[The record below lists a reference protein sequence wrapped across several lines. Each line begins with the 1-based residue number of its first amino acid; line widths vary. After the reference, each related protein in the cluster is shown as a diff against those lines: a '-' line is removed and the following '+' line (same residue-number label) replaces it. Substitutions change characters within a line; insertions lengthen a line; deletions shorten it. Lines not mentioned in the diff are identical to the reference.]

1 MTNPQQQ
8 FIADIYPAAK
18 KIAEESGASL
28 DLILAQTAQET
39 GWGQKTLEGTNNLFN
54 VKADASWHGKTKE
67 FTVPEYDENHQNM
80 HMSKEK
86 FRVYDSYEDALRDR
100 QKFLEDQPRYA
111 KAGLFKE
118 GIKGNLEKEAEALEK
133 AGYAT
138 GPNYAKHIIEVA
150 HGPTMR
156 AGIALATGEKAPGH
170 DTAHPGVLREK
181 DHGPAVGALQSDL
194 AALGITA
201 RDGSAIHADQHFGP
215 HTKEAVEAFQAARG
229 LKSDGVAGPATM
241 AAIGEARG
249 HLQATS
255 QQNVPTLLDT
265 RHPAHGI
272 YEQART
278 CVARIDQ
285 EQGRTPGPHTQNFAG
300 SLTSAATAAGF
311 NRIDHV
317 ALSDDANRGFAIQG
331 ELNSPFKKF
340 VEVDVMQAVQT
351 PLAQSSQEAAVNVQ
365 NNNQQQQQAQTQQQV
380 QQQMAPDAQQAAGP
394 SMGR

>member
-67 FTVPEYDENHQNM
+67 FTVPEYDENHKNM

-138 GPNYAKHIIEVA
+138 GPNYAKHIIDVA

-156 AGIALATGEKAPGH
+156 AGITLATGEKTPRH

-181 DHGPAVGALQSDL
+181 DHGVAVGALQSDL

-215 HTKEAVEAFQAARG
+215 HTKEAVEAFQTAHG
-229 LKSDGVAGPATM
+229 LKPDGVAGPATM
-241 AAIGEARG
+241 AAIGEAKAHG
-249 HLQATS
+249 QATTQS
-255 QQNVPTLLDT
+255 VPTLLDA

-272 YEQART
+272 YEQAHT

-285 EQGRTPGPHTQNFAG
+285 EQGREPGPHTQNFAG

-311 NRIDHV
+311 SRIDHV
-317 ALSDDANRGFAIQG
+317 ALSDDANRGYAIQG

-351 PLAQSSQEAAVNVQ
+351 PLAQSSHEAAANVQ
-365 NNNQQQQQAQTQQQV
+365 NNTQQQQQAQTQEQV
-380 QQQMAPDAQQAAGP
+380 QQQVTPDVQQAAGP
-394 SMGR
+394 SMTR

>member
-18 KIAEESGASL
+18 KVAEESGSSL
-28 DLILAQTAQET
+28 ELILAQTAQET
-39 GWGQKTLEGTNNLFN
+39 GWGQKTLPGTNNLFN

-67 FTVPEYDENHQNM
+67 FTVPEYDESHQNM

-86 FRVYDSYEDALRDR
+86 FRVYDSVEDALRDR

-111 KAGLFKE
+111 KVGLFKE
-118 GIKGNLEKEAEALEK
+118 GTKGNLEKEAEVLEK

-138 GPNYAKHIIEVA
+138 GPNYARAIINVA

-156 AGIALATGEKAPGH
+156 AGIALATGEKAPEH
-170 DTAHPGVLREK
+170 DASHHGVLREK
-181 DHGPAVGALQSDL
+181 DHNAAVGALQTDL

-201 RDGSAIHADQHFGP
+201 RDGSAIHPDSHFGP
-215 HTKEAVEAFQAARG
+215 HTKEAVEAFQTAHG
-229 LKSDGVAGPATM
+229 LKADGVAGPATM
-241 AAIGEARG
+241 AAIGEAKG
-249 HLQATS
+249 DMQTTTQA
-255 QQNVPTLLDT
+255 VPTLLDA
-265 RHPAHGI
+265 RHLANGI
-272 YEQART
+272 YEQAHA

-285 EQGRTPGPHTQNFAG
+285 EQGRAPGPHTQNFAG

-317 ALSDDANRGFAIQG
+317 ALSDDANRGYAIQG

-340 VEVDVMQAVQT
+340 VEVDVMQAIQT

-365 NNNQQQQQAQTQQQV
+365 NNTQQQIQAQQQTQQHAQDQQAQQS
-380 QQQMAPDAQQAAGP
+380 GP
-394 SMGR
+394 SMVR

>member
-18 KIAEESGASL
+18 KIAEESGSSL

-111 KAGLFKE
+111 KAGLFNE
-118 GIKGNLEKEAEALEK
+118 GTKGNLEKEAEVLEK

-138 GPNYAKHIIEVA
+138 GPNYARAIINVA

-156 AGIALATGEKAPGH
+156 AGIALATGEKAH
-170 DTAHPGVLREK
+170 EHAASHRGVLREK
-181 DHGPAVGALQSDL
+181 DHGEAVGALQTDL
-194 AALGITA
+194 AALGVTA
-201 RDGSAIHADQHFGP
+201 RDGSAIHPDKHFGP
-215 HTKEAVEAFQAARG
+215 HTKEAVEAFQTAHG
-229 LKSDGVAGPATM
+229 LKPDGVAGPATM
-241 AAIGEARG
+241 AAIGEAKAHG
-249 HLQATS
+249 QATTQS
-255 QQNVPTLLDT
+255 VPTLLDA

-272 YEQART
+272 YEQAHA
-278 CVARIDQ
+278 CVARID
-285 EQGRTPGPHTQNFAG
+285 ESQGRAPGPHTQNFAG

-317 ALSDDANRGFAIQG
+317 TLSDDANRGYAVQG
-331 ELNSPFKKF
+331 ELNSPLKKY

-351 PLAQSSQEAAVNVQ
+351 PLAQSSQESAVNVQ
-365 NNNQQQQQAQTQQQV
+365 NNTQQQAQVQQQV
-380 QQQMAPDAQQAAGP
+380 QQQVAPDVQQTAGP
-394 SMGR
+394 SMVR

>member
-86 FRVYDSYEDALRDR
+86 FRVYESYEDALRDR

-118 GIKGNLEKEAEALEK
+118 GTKGNLEKEAEVLEK

-138 GPNYAKHIIEVA
+138 GPNYASAIIKVA

-156 AGIALATGEKAPGH
+156 AGIALATGEKALEH
-170 DTAHPGVLREK
+170 DSAHPGVLREK
-181 DHGPAVGALQSDL
+181 GHGAAVGALQSDL

-201 RDGSAIHADQHFGP
+201 RDGSAIHADHHFGP
-215 HTKEAVEAFQAARG
+215 HTKEAVEAFQTAHG
-229 LKSDGVAGPATM
+229 LKPDGVAGPATM

-249 HLQATS
+249 HGQATT
-255 QQNVPTLLDT
+255 QQTVPTLLDA

-272 YEQART
+272 YEQAHT

-285 EQGRTPGPHTQNFAG
+285 RQGRAPGPHTQNFAG

-311 NRIDHV
+311 SRIDHV
-317 ALSDDANRGFAIQG
+317 ALSDDANRGYAIQG
-331 ELNSPFKKF
+331 ELSSPLKKF

-351 PLAQSSQEAAVNVQ
+351 PLAQSSQESLAHVQ
-365 NNNQQQQQAQTQQQV
+365 NNAQQQQQAQTQQEV
-380 QQQMAPDAQQAAGP
+380 APDAQQAAGP

>member
-18 KIAEESGASL
+18 KIAEESGSSL
-28 DLILAQTAQET
+28 DLIFAQTAQET

-111 KAGLFKE
+111 KAGLFNE
-118 GIKGNLEKEAEALEK
+118 GTKGNLEKEAEVLEK

-138 GPNYAKHIIEVA
+138 GPNYARAIINVA

-156 AGIALATGEKAPGH
+156 AGIALATGEKAH
-170 DTAHPGVLREK
+170 EHAASHRGVLREK
-181 DHGPAVGALQSDL
+181 DHGEAVGALQTDL
-194 AALGITA
+194 AALGVTA
-201 RDGSAIHADQHFGP
+201 RDGSAIRPDKHFGP
-215 HTKEAVEAFQAARG
+215 HTREAVEAFQTAHG
-229 LKSDGVAGPATM
+229 LKPDGVAGPATM
-241 AAIGEARG
+241 AAIGEAKAHG
-249 HLQATS
+249 QATT
-255 QQNVPTLLDT
+255 QRVPTLLDA

-272 YEQART
+272 YEQAHT
-278 CVARIDQ
+278 CVARID
-285 EQGRTPGPHTQNFAG
+285 ESHGRTPGPHTQNFAG

-317 ALSDDANRGFAIQG
+317 TLSDDANRGYAIQG
-331 ELNSPFKKF
+331 ELNSPLKKY
-340 VEVDVMQAVQT
+340 VEVDVTQAVQT
-351 PLAQSSQEAAVNVQ
+351 PLAQSSQESAVNVQ
-365 NNNQQQQQAQTQQQV
+365 NNTQQQAKVQQPIQQQV
-380 QQQMAPDAQQAAGP
+380 SPEVQQATGP
-394 SMGR
+394 SMVR